1 MFCRKIISLA
11 DMTVCNSWSYWY
23 FGITN
28 RVIIKEL
35 NQENMNEFDLD
46 IIIAIAKIRSKKNVK
61 MLL

>member
-1 MFCRKIISLA
+1 
-11 DMTVCNSWSYWY
+11 MTVCNSWSYWY